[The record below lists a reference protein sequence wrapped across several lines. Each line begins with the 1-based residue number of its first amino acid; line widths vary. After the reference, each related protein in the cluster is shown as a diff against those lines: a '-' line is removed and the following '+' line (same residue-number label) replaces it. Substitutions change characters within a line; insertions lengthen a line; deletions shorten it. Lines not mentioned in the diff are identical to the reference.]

1 MPLLTLVDRS
11 AALAS
16 NFAVGANEDDY
27 HYFNVNWGRDLPEP
41 EVRDLREVVAG
52 DPSPCGQGTLEIRRG
67 IEVGH
72 IFQLGTKYSEALNCV
87 MLDENGKSKPMYMGC
102 YGIGVTRVVAAAIE
116 QNHDERGIIWPESIA
131 PFDACIVPIG
141 AKKDPAVTEKAE
153 ALYEAMKAQGLD
165 VLLDD
170 RDMGP
175 GPRFA
180 DMDLIGIP
188 HRVVVSS
195 KGLAAGQLEYKHRAN
210 PDNEMLN
217 ESEILSRLAGR

>member
-1 MPLLTLVDRS
+1 
-11 AALAS
+11 
-16 NFAVGANEDDY
+16 
-27 HYFNVNWGRDLPEP
+27 
-41 EVRDLREVVAG
+41 
-52 DPSPCGQGTLEIRRG
+52 
-67 IEVGH
+67 
-72 IFQLGTKYSEALNCV
+72 
-87 MLDENGKSKPMYMGC
+87 
-102 YGIGVTRVVAAAIE
+102 
-116 QNHDERGIIWPESIA
+116 
-131 PFDACIVPIG
+131 
-141 AKKDPAVTEKAE
+141 
-153 ALYEAMKAQGLD
+153 MKAQGLD

-217 ESEILSRLAGR
+217 ESEILSRLASR